1 MNLIESLEWRYA
13 TKRMNGEQ
21 IPEEK
26 MNNILDAVQLAPS
39 SYGLTPYTVIV
50 VQDPAVKEK
59 LAPQCYN
66 QPQIKESSALLIFAP
81 WKKPQQG
88 VFLLKHLQI
97 YPIASKEK

>member
-26 MNNILDAVQLAPS
+26 MNHILDAVQLAPS

-59 LAPQCYN
+59 VTDTLA
-66 QPQIKESSALLIFAP
+66 
-81 WKKPQQG
+81 KPKS
-88 VFLLKHLQI
+88 VVVSTVI
-97 YPIASKEK
+97 R